1 MKLRRLIQR
10 SLGYL
15 ILVGGGLVMA
25 TPFIW
30 LISSSL
36 KAPGKIYVFPPQ
48 WIPDPVRW
56 QNYIDVFRLVPV
68 WLYTSNTL
76 IITITSTIGT
86 VLCTIITGY
95 AFARLRFKGR
105 DTIFGIL
112 LATLMLPY
120 VVTMIPVY
128 IMFSKLHWVNTFWP
142 LILPNFFGEAFYIF
156 LLRQFFRTIPV
167 ELEDAARIDGA
178 SRLRIIFQIMVP
190 LARPA
195 VIVVT
200 IQSVLDNWNAFMQP
214 LIFLTK
220 QRVWTLALGLN
231 SLQRQESG
239 LDLTHLMMVLAVFMV
254 TPVVIIYFLAQK
266 QFIQGIVLTGMKA

>member
-1 MKLRRLIQR
+1 MKMKQLFNR

-15 ILVGGGLVMA
+15 ILIGGGLIMVA
-25 TPFIW
+25 PFFW
-30 LISSSL
+30 LVSSSL
-36 KAPGKIYVFPPQ
+36 KAPGKIFVFPPQ
-48 WIPDPVRW
+48 FIPNPVRW
-56 QNYIDVFRLVPV
+56 QNYVDVFTMVPV
-68 WLYTSNTL
+68 FLYARNTL
-76 IITITSTIGT
+76 IITVTSTIGT

-120 VVTMIPVY
+120 VVTMIPIY
-128 IMFSKLHWVNTFWP
+128 IFFSRLHWVNTFWP

-178 SRLRIIFQIMVP
+178 SRPRIIFQIMVP
-190 LARPA
+190 LAKPA

-200 IQSVLDNWNAFMQP
+200 IQSALDNWNAFMQP

-220 QRVWTLALGLN
+220 QKEWTLALGLN
-231 SLQRQESG
+231 SLQRQEAG
-239 LDLTHLMMVLAVFMV
+239 LDLTHLMMVMGVFMV

-266 QFIQGIVLTGMKA
+266 SFIQGIVLTGMKG

>member
-1 MKLRRLIQR
+1 MKLTRLFKQ

-15 ILVGGGLVMA
+15 ILVGGGLVMVM
-25 TPFIW
+25 PFFW
-30 LISSSL
+30 LISSSF

-48 WIPDPVRW
+48 WIPNPVRW
-56 QNYIDVFRLVPV
+56 QNYVDVFTEVPV
-68 WLYTSNTL
+68 FLYVRNTL
-76 IITITSTIGT
+76 IITVSSTIGT
-86 VLCTIITGY
+86 VLCTILTGY

-105 DTIFGIL
+105 DTIFSLL

-120 VVTMIPVY
+120 VVTMIPIY
-128 IMFSKLHWVNTFWP
+128 IMFSKVHWVNTFWP

-178 SRLRIIFQIMVP
+178 NRLRIIFQIMVP

-195 VIVVT
+195 IIVVT
-200 IQSVLDNWNAFMQP
+200 IQAALDNWNGFLQP

-220 QRVWTLALGLN
+220 QALWPLSLGLN
-231 SLQRQESG
+231 SLQHFESG

-254 TPVVIIYFLAQK
+254 TPVVIVYFLAQK

>member
-1 MKLRRLIQR
+1 MKLQRLIKQ

-15 ILVGGGLVMA
+15 ILAGGGLVMVL
-25 TPFIW
+25 PFFW
-30 LISSSL
+30 LISSSF

-48 WIPDPVRW
+48 WIPNPVRW
-56 QNYIDVFRLVPV
+56 QNYVDVFTQVPV
-68 WLYTSNTL
+68 FLYARNTL
-76 IITITSTIGT
+76 IITVTSTIGT
-86 VLCTIITGY
+86 VLCTILTGY
-95 AFARLRFKGR
+95 AFARLRFRGR
-105 DTIFGIL
+105 DTVFSLL

-120 VVTMIPVY
+120 VVTMIPIY
-128 IMFSKLHWVNTFWP
+128 IFFSRLHWVNTFWP

-195 VIVVT
+195 IIVVT

-220 QRVWTLALGLN
+220 QNLYTLALGLN
-231 SLQRQESG
+231 SLQRFESG

>member
-1 MKLRRLIQR
+1 MKLTRLFKQ

-15 ILVGGGLVMA
+15 ILVGGGLVMVM
-25 TPFIW
+25 PFFW
-30 LISSSL
+30 LISSSF

-48 WIPDPVRW
+48 WIPNPVRW
-56 QNYIDVFRLVPV
+56 QNYVDVFTEVPV
-68 WLYTSNTL
+68 FLYVRNTL
-76 IITITSTIGT
+76 IITISSTIGT
-86 VLCTIITGY
+86 VLCTIVTGY

-105 DTIFGIL
+105 DTIFSLL

-120 VVTMIPVY
+120 VVTMIPIY
-128 IMFSKLHWVNTFWP
+128 IMFSKVHMVNTFWP

-178 SRLRIIFQIMVP
+178 DRLRIIFQIMVP

-195 VIVVT
+195 IIVVT
-200 IQSVLDNWNAFMQP
+200 IQAALDNWNGFMQP

-220 QRVWTLALGLN
+220 QALWPLSLGLN
-231 SLQRQESG
+231 SLQRFETG

-254 TPVVIIYFLAQK
+254 TPVVIVYFLAQK

>member
-1 MKLRRLIQR
+1 MKMKQLFNR

-15 ILVGGGLVMA
+15 ILIGGGLIMVA
-25 TPFIW
+25 PFFW
-30 LISSSL
+30 LVSSSL
-36 KAPGKIYVFPPQ
+36 KAPGKIFVFPPQ
-48 WIPDPVRW
+48 FIPNPVRW
-56 QNYIDVFRLVPV
+56 QNYVDVFTMVPV
-68 WLYTSNTL
+68 FLYARNTL
-76 IITITSTIGT
+76 IITVTSTIGT

-120 VVTMIPVY
+120 VVTMIPIY
-128 IMFSKLHWVNTFWP
+128 IFFSKLHWVNTFWP

-190 LARPA
+190 LAKPA

-200 IQSVLDNWNAFMQP
+200 IQSALDNWNAFMQP

-220 QRVWTLALGLN
+220 QKEWTLALGLN
-231 SLQRQESG
+231 SLQRQEAG
-239 LDLTHLMMVLAVFMV
+239 LDLTHLMMVMGVFMV

-266 QFIQGIVLTGMKA
+266 SFIQGIVLTGMKG